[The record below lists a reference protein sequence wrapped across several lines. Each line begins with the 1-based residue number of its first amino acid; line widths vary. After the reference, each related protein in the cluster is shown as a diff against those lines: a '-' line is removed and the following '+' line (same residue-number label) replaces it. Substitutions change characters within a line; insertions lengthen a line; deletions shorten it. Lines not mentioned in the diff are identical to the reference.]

1 MHHTIVALEGI
12 HIPIPHFDIPENH
25 TATQI
30 VHHSTSIAELPS
42 RVKDATI
49 IVNTTR
55 PITAAILD
63 PAVTPNLQL
72 IAQLATGTDNID
84 LEACKKR
91 GIRVCNTPSS
101 NTATVAE
108 HAVALYFATRRSIPI
123 LHARTRKGDWKA
135 TSSITPSMRDGDG
148 NPPLTCQE
156 EICGIVGYGS
166 IGKRVAEL
174 MKGLGMRVV
183 ISGRK
188 NAAVNGIREDGDG
201 DIVDVGNLENPTRSS
216 FESVI
221 RHATVLVVTCPL
233 TPETRNLVSTR
244 ELGLMKRSAVLINV
258 ARGGIVDE
266 AALADALQNKV
277 IAGAA
282 ADVFLLEP
290 SGPEDSPLL
299 RLGEDVRF
307 IATSHTAWFSQ
318 LTMTNIQRMI
328 KEDVEAFLAGAPVR
342 VVV

>member
-1 MHHTIVALEGI
+1 M
-12 HIPIPHFDIPENH
+12 
-25 TATQI
+25 
-30 VHHSTSIAELPS
+30 
-42 RVKDATI
+42 
-49 IVNTTR
+49 
-55 PITAAILD
+55 
-63 PAVTPNLQL
+63 
-72 IAQLATGTDNID
+72 
-84 LEACKKR
+84 
-91 GIRVCNTPSS
+91 CNTPSS

-123 LHARTRKGDWKA
+123 LHARTRRGDWKA
-135 TSSITPSMRDGDG
+135 TSSITPSMRDGEG

-156 EICGIVGYGS
+156 EVCGVVGYGS

-174 MKGLGMRVV
+174 MKGLGMKVV
-183 ISGRK
+183 VSGRK
-188 NAAVNGIREDGDG
+188 SLAVSSQGENEEGGGEVIDAGD
-201 DIVDVGNLENPTRSS
+201 LESPKRSS
-216 FESVI
+216 FEAVI
-221 RHATVLVVTCPL
+221 RHATVLVITCPL
-233 TPETRNLVSTR
+233 TPETRNLISTR

-282 ADVFLLEP
+282 ADVFALEP
-290 SGPEDSPLL
+290 SGVEDTPLL

-328 KEDVEAFLAGAPVR
+328 KEVVEAFLAGTPVR